1 MVLLHF
7 ALFFQLTLYCV
18 SLRVRQNNNYIS
30 KRISSSALNIEMPNS
45 DKEREAEEGNSH
57 ISLREDL
64 GSSFNFAIFLRKGT
78 MLHARS
84 R

>member
-7 ALFFQLTLYCV
+7 ALFFQLTLCFV

-30 KRISSSALNIEMPNS
+30 QRISSSALNIEMPNS
-45 DKEREAEEGNSH
+45 DKEKETEEGNSH
-57 ISLREDL
+57 VSLREDL
-64 GSSFNFAIFLRKGT
+64 DSSFYFAIFSREGT

>member
-1 MVLLHF
+1 
-7 ALFFQLTLYCV
+7 
-18 SLRVRQNNNYIS
+18 
-30 KRISSSALNIEMPNS
+30 MPNS

-57 ISLREDL
+57 VSLREDL